1 MGAPFGN
8 HNAAKGRRWA
18 KAVERAV
25 DAWPERAV
33 SLEVNKGIDNMA
45 WEFVREMVTTKDIAF
60 FREFGDRID
69 GKAVQASEISGPD
82 GGALQLRGVISLVKP
97 DGDGEGA

>member
-8 HNAAKGRRWA
+8 QNAVKGRRWA

-82 GGALQLRGVISLVKP
+82 GGPLAVEARVKLVRPEPEEKP
-97 DGDGEGA
+97 